1 MGIKNADF
9 IGIKNIICTKRD
21 WLNMDREEKIQK
33 ECQERKENPPV
44 MTPLQ
49 SKLINQVTLV
59 RVS

>member
-1 MGIKNADF
+1 MGIKDADF
-9 IGIKNIICTKRD
+9 IGMENIICTKLD

-33 ECQERKENPPV
+33 EWQERKANPPQ

-59 RVS
+59 DVT